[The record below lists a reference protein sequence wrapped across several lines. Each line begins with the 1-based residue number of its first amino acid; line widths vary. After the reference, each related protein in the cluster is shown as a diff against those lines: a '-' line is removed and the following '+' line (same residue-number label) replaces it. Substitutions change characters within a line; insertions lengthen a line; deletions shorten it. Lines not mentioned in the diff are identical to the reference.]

1 MPVQAAQS
9 NNSRASDNKFAKFFG
24 YNYDNW
30 EQRSLMRLN
39 FIAVLLVTISWI
51 FFIIAVVLFCTSSS
65 LRQAYLADPS
75 SLNNGSYDAQNGI
88 AIFCIICFFCIWVA
102 LFIMGIYIVGKAR
115 DLPNLSKNWWWAI
128 FDIILPWIFMY
139 VSYFV
144 WKATLDKVISLSN
157 ASFKTDVDFKFEH
170 DEQRD
175 AEVEFYR
182 EKKKEIAQEEVA
194 QGGGK
199 SLNIDGKSANSH
211 KKHRK

>member
-9 NNSRASDNKFAKFFG
+9 NNSDVTGNKFAKFFG

-39 FIAVLLVTISWI
+39 FIAVLLVTLSWI
-51 FFIIAVVLFCTSSS
+51 FFIIAVVLFCTSST
-65 LRQAYLADPS
+65 LRESYMNNPNGM
-75 SLNNGSYDAQNGI
+75 NNGSYDAQNGI

-102 LFIMGIYIVGKAR
+102 LFIMGIYVLGKAR
-115 DLPNLSKNWWWAI
+115 DLIDLSKNWWWAI
-128 FDIILPWIFMY
+128 LDIILPWIFCY

-144 WKATLDKVISLSN
+144 WKATLDKVISLKNSN
-157 ASFKTDVDFKFEH
+157 FKTTVDFRFEH
-170 DEQRD
+170 NEERE

-182 EKKKEIAQEEVA
+182 EKKKETVQAEEA
-194 QGGGK
+194 KEGEKGLNTSGK
-199 SLNIDGKSANSH
+199 PILGH

>member
-9 NNSRASDNKFAKFFG
+9 DNSNVTGNKIAKFFG

-39 FIAVLLVTISWI
+39 FIAVLLVTLSWI

-65 LRQAYLADPS
+65 LREAYLANPQAMS
-75 SLNNGSYDAQNGI
+75 NGSYNAQNGI
-88 AIFCIICFFCIWVA
+88 AIFCIIVFFCLWVA
-102 LFIMGIYIVGKAR
+102 LFIMGIYMLGKAR
-115 DLPNLSKNWWWAI
+115 DLVDLSKNWWWAI
-128 FDIILPWIFMY
+128 LDIILPWIFCY

-144 WKATLDKVISLSN
+144 WKATLDGVISLKNS
-157 ASFKTDVDFKFEH
+157 SFKTTVDFNFEH
-170 DEQRD
+170 NEERE

-182 EKKKEIAQEEVA
+182 EKKKETVQKEEA
-194 QGGGK
+194 KGGEKELNTSGK
-199 SLNIDGKSANSH
+199 PIIGH